1 MNCPTD
7 RQNATAAPASMKMKA
22 EKAVA
27 RLGDMSHLDDETLKR
42 KMINGSAIKKWSHQI
57 DWDLMRRFDERNG
70 DYRIPE
76 DASLAIMKCML
87 AIVQLRTHDPVVV
100 QRMTG
105 YPLRFISA
113 LVWNLLQNERWMC
126 GAAYLELGWLT
137 TAGPDGDEMLDG
149 WLWSMLRPKTR
160 IRQICSAFA
169 LIAPASTS
177 TRFSTITASRSGK

>member
-1 MNCPTD
+1 MSEFIGFGPGSPARDGSPGQREHETPES
-7 RQNATAAPASMKMKA
+7 ATPPS
-22 EKAVA
+22 
-27 RLGDMSHLDDETLKR
+27 DISHLRNEKLKHQ
-42 KMINGSAIKKWSHQI
+42 AIRDAAITKWPHQI
-57 DWDLMRRFDERNG
+57 DWNLMRRFDERNG

-126 GAAYLELGWLT
+126 GGAYLELGWLT

-149 WLWSMLRPKTR
+149 WLWSMLEGVWMHPCGRVIDLEAEWEHCTGVP
-160 IRQICSAFA
+160 IGF
-169 LIAPASTS
+169 
-177 TRFSTITASRSGK
+177 

>member
-1 MNCPTD
+1 
-7 RQNATAAPASMKMKA
+7 
-22 EKAVA
+22 
-27 RLGDMSHLDDETLKR
+27 
-42 KMINGSAIKKWSHQI
+42 
-57 DWDLMRRFDERNG
+57 MRRFDERNG

-87 AIVQLRTHDPVVV
+87 AIVQLRTHNPVVV

-177 TRFSTITASRSGK
+177 TRFSTITASRSGKRQA